1 MLTVGELKK
10 YIEENNISDN
20 EVIYIGHR
28 DHNEY
33 YFAQKV
39 LERGINLNT
48 CGFSGI
54 MIRADVNNKEEK
66 RGYIV
71 LTDEQKLRVVNKLL
85 RHE

>member
-1 MLTVGELKK
+1 MLTVGEFKK
-10 YIEENNISDN
+10 YIEESNISDN

-28 DHNEY
+28 DRNEC

-54 MIRADVNNKEEK
+54 MIRADVDNEEEK
-66 RGYIV
+66 RRYIV

-85 RHE
+85 QHE